1 LSPIRRSRRAA
12 FTCGCAAPHSSL
24 DRAHGKP
31 ERAQKFDA
39 QALAVLVQVME
50 DEGASAS
57 ARVRAAECVLD
68 RAHGKAAPVL
78 EQPSDP
84 DFVPLAE
91 RIKYYMRRDAIEA
104 AEAEGEIVTA
114 ARLLAPRTP
123 AAAAEMLAIVGHNRQ
138 GPTAFEQLHEPR
150 APVFVLR
157 HEAPERRCHSSLGS
171 ACSVV
176 ARIQQSDNIRHFAP
190 EVSYDRP
197 ARRLD
202 SLAP

>member
-1 LSPIRRSRRAA
+1 
-12 FTCGCAAPHSSL
+12 
-24 DRAHGKP
+24 
-31 ERAQKFDA
+31 
-39 QALAVLVQVME
+39 ME

-114 ARLLAPRTP
+114 GPDDDAPRRS
-123 AAAAEMLAIVGHNRQ
+123 NRVQ
-138 GPTAFEQLHEPR
+138 QYPR
-150 APVFVLR
+150 
-157 HEAPERRCHSSLGS
+157 
-171 ACSVV
+171 
-176 ARIQQSDNIRHFAP
+176 N
-190 EVSYDRP
+190 
-197 ARRLD
+197 
-202 SLAP
+202 

>member
-123 AAAAEMLAIVGHNRQ
+123 AAVTAARLACRS
-138 GPTAFEQLHEPR
+138 
-150 APVFVLR
+150 
-157 HEAPERRCHSSLGS
+157 ERR
-171 ACSVV
+171 
-176 ARIQQSDNIRHFAP
+176 RHTLLP
-190 EVSYDRP
+190 G
-197 ARRLD
+197 LH
-202 SLAP
+202 